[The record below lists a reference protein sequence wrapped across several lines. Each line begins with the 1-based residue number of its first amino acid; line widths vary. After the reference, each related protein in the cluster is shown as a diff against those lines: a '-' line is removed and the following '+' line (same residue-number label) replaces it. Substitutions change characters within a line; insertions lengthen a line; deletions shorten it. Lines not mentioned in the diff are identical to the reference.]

1 VTILAAHQQIIN
13 ALSSSAR
20 LQAGTRLQA
29 KYAAESGLELDAGV
43 QSGVCLKLWRPLF
56 SKKLTISDFYNLF
69 TTFGYMQRQ
78 LQRAIGGAAMATDD
92 RRSAFDR
99 RTDQDRRRGVDTRSD
114 EQKRLQGERRANSG
128 RRSSFNRRVVKNR
141 FEELETEG

>member
-1 VTILAAHQQIIN
+1 MASRLAAAAIVLEK
-13 ALSSSAR
+13 ADDFR
-20 LQAGTRLQA
+20 LLQP
-29 KYAAESGLELDAGV
+29 V
-43 QSGVCLKLWRPLF
+43 
-56 SKKLTISDFYNLF
+56 YNLRLY
-69 TTFGYMQRQ
+69 TTTAK
-78 LQRAIGGAAMATDD
+78 RAIGGAAMATDD
-92 RRSAFDR
+92 RRSGFDR

>member
-1 VTILAAHQQIIN
+1 MRSEILGLRSQPADNPSNPDQLKSLEPGLHRIAFRLAVAAII
-13 ALSSSAR
+13 
-20 LQAGTRLQA
+20 
-29 KYAAESGLELDAGV
+29 LEKADD
-43 QSGVCLKLWRPLF
+43 
-56 SKKLTISDFYNLF
+56 SDFYNLF

-92 RRSAFDR
+92 RRSGLDR
-99 RTDQDRRRGVDTRSD
+99 RTDQDRRRSVDTRSD

-141 FEELETEG
+141 SADLETEG